1 VACTEARALHACL
14 RVRVR
19 VCDCVCVYVCVC
31 VLTRTVN
38 VCSSMRVFLACVC
51 LYVVCMSVC
60 VLMTHAIYVSATT
73 RAGMCVSLRVCVDVC
88 DSTRA
93 LSCALYV
100 CVSVCVLTRSI
111 CMEQQVC
118 WYACTDACICMRV
131 CMCYT
136 HAYMCKNDIAWK

>member
-1 VACTEARALHACL
+1 MFSLRVLFFLRVCVHACASARALPCGLH
-14 RVRVR
+14 
-19 VCDCVCVYVCVC
+19 D
-31 VLTRTVN
+31 
-38 VCSSMRVFLACVC
+38 
-51 LYVVCMSVC
+51 CMSVF

-73 RAGMCVSLRVCVDVC
+73 RAGMCVSLRVCADVC
-88 DSTRA
+88 VSTRA
-93 LSCALYV
+93 LFCALYV